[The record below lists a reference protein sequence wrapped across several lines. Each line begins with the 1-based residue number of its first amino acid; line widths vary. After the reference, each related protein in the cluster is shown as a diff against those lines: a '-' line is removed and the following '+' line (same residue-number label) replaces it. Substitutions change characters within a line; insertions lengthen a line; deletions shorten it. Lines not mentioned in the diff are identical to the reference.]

1 MTTPVTP
8 RDGPLLPPDEP
19 WTTRYETMRGQV
31 MTKPLALDHVYGY
44 ALLVRRGL
52 AAWMRSWPRP
62 TPGPSRDVG
71 PGRAADDVTIPTH
84 FLRSATSLLVNMIL
98 VTDARTEVPRE
109 QRPLEGLGRASS
121 P

>member
-8 RDGPLLPPDEP
+8 RDGPLLSPDES
-19 WTTRYETMRGQV
+19 WTARYEAMRGQV
-31 MTKPLALDHVYGY
+31 MTKPGTLDHVYGY

-52 AAWMRSWPRP
+52 TAWMRSWPRP
-62 TPGPSRDVG
+62 IPGPSRDVT
-71 PGRAADDVTIPTH
+71 PDRAAADATIPTN

-98 VTDARTEVPRE
+98 ITDARTEVPRE
-109 QRPLEGLGRASS
+109 QRPLEGHARASS